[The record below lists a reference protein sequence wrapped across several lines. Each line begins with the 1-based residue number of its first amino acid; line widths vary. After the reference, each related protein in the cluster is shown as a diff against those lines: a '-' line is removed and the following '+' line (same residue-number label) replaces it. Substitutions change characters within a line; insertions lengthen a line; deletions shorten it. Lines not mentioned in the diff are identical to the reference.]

1 MPIHKH
7 QNFSCSFW
15 FCINLSITKSTK
27 QSGIVCHFMESP
39 ILIILNL
46 TWAHH
51 EVLSLYENEMA
62 KSMGI
67 FMKLC
72 LKCKFGCDLYLKK
85 SLTYL
90 HLPIFIPKA
99 LFVVLAPT
107 LLTLLADLKTPHISH
122 QMAFN
127 LHSCSLEIP
136 NFVSK
141 NLRKQISINH
151 VVLGIFYLA

>member
-1 MPIHKH
+1 MDK
-7 QNFSCSFW
+7 
-15 FCINLSITKSTK
+15 
-27 QSGIVCHFMESP
+27 
-39 ILIILNL
+39 
-46 TWAHH
+46 
-51 EVLSLYENEMA
+51 
-62 KSMGI
+62 
-67 FMKLC
+67 FMKLS
-72 LKCKFGCDLYLKK
+72 LKCECACDLHFKK

-99 LFVVLAPT
+99 LFVVVAPT

-122 QMAFN
+122 QVAFN